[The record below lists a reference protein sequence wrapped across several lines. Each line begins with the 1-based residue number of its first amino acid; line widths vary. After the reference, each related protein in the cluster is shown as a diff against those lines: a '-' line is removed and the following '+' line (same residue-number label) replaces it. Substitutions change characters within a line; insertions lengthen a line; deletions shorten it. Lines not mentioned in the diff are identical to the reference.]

1 MEIKRKIIL
10 SRTRTYIKLK
20 EEIEIE
26 EKLWQRKFFN
36 FNLYR
41 FNGAQL
47 NYFRSKEQ
55 SSHLCVL
62 HFRGI
67 S

>member
-20 EEIEIE
+20 EDIEIE
-26 EKLWQRKFFN
+26 EKLRQRKFFN

-47 NYFRSKEQ
+47 N
-55 SSHLCVL
+55 
-62 HFRGI
+62 
-67 S
+67 